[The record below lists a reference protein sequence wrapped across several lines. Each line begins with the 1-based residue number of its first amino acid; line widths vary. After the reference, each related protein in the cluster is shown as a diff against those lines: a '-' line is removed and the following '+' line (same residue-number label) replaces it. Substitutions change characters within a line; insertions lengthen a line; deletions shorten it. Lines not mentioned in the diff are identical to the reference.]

1 MTRERM
7 AVLGLVGFTWLAVGC
22 SGSGGTSNP
31 APSTPQDQELR
42 NYLADGGPMYLWEEK
57 ISKAVCN
64 LENNVTGLPLTD
76 AYCGGHPWPPS
87 DTPPPKF
94 PPN

>member
-7 AVLGLVGFTWLAVGC
+7 AALGLVGFTWLAVGC
-22 SGSGGTSNP
+22 GSGSGPGPTP
-31 APSTPQDQELR
+31 PSAPQDQELR
-42 NYLADGGPMYLWEEK
+42 NYLADGGPMFRWEEK

-64 LENNVTGLPLTD
+64 IENNMSGLPLTD
-76 AYCGGHPWPPS
+76 SYCGGHPWPPS

-94 PPN
+94 PPH